1 MQAQSGVGRG
11 SGSSGKSK
19 QGVMHVQSIETSAE
33 QLPSRDLAFAM
44 VLRQI
49 KGGLEPEPI
58 RGAGSWLIRGP
69 RLGDASAQNTRS
81 SFDEA
86 VPGGAAPVL
95 REPRPTRILELLEL
109 L

>member
-33 QLPSRDLAFAM
+33 QLPSRDPAFAM

-49 KGGLEPEPI
+49 TGGARTGTNP
-58 RGAGSWLIRGP
+58 RRWVMAHQGAAARRRVG
-69 RLGDASAQNTRS
+69 QNARS
-81 SFDEA
+81 SLDEA
-86 VPGGAAPVL
+86 VPAGAASVL

>member
-33 QLPSRDLAFAM
+33 QLPSRDPAFDM
-44 VLRQI
+44 VLRQSRV
-49 KGGLEPEPI
+49 GLEPEPL

-69 RLGDASAQNTRS
+69 RLGDASAQNARS

-86 VPGGAAPVL
+86 VRRGAASVL
-95 REPRPTRILELLEL
+95 WEPRPTRILELLEL